1 MSGDDKLIKK
11 LVVGNSKLK
20 QGGRID
26 RASFNLVE
34 VRMSKENCA
43 FEWLEEVIERRGVR
57 K

>member
-20 QGGRID
+20 QGGRRD

-34 VRMSKENCA
+34 VRMSKENWP
-43 FEWLEEVIERRGVR
+43 FEWLEELIERRGVR

>member
-34 VRMSKENCA
+34 VRMSKENCT

>member
-11 LVVGNSKLK
+11 LVVGNNKLK
-20 QGGRID
+20 QGGWID

-34 VRMSKENCA
+34 VRMSKENCT
-43 FEWLEEVIERRGVR
+43 FEWLEEVIERRGAR

>member
-34 VRMSKENCA
+34 VRMSKENWA
-43 FEWLEEVIERRGVR
+43 FEWLEEVIERRGAR